1 MPLAAHSNLTGLP
14 SLHSLLLSLREK
26 MGDSARPVK
35 PSHCNNHHKNHQYLL
50 DKKIYNLYCTLEK

>member
-1 MPLAAHSNLTGLP
+1 MLLTYHVTSGWGMPLAAHSNLTGLP

-35 PSHCNNHHKNHQYLL
+35 PGHCINHHKNY
-50 DKKIYNLYCTLEK
+50 